1 MKLLHEQPSQCL
13 RSELDLF
20 SLPPTQTAVDGSQW
34 VEHSPVS
41 TITSSSPIEF
51 IVSGSGE
58 DYMDLNNTLLEVKAC
73 IKTTNNSPVDAA
85 VAVAP
90 INNTLHSLFSQIDVS
105 LNDVNVSS
113 ATTTYPYRA
122 YIETHLNY
130 GTDAKKSR
138 LQAAMYF
145 IDDNLTVSNPIPDSS
160 SARNMGLKRRHGICT
175 AKPTFDMIG
184 PLHVD
189 VFNQSKY
196 MLNGVT
202 MKVRMT
208 RSKDS
213 FVLMAKSDVTESFKV
228 DILSAKLFVRKLKI
242 TPSLCLAHERI
253 LQQKTAKY
261 PITRVEC
268 KVIHLPQGQK
278 SFTHD
283 NLFLGQLPKRIVL
296 GLVDNRAFNGDISLN
311 PYNFQ
316 HCNLNYLAVHLDGQQ
331 VLWAPLQ
338 PSFSGSSY
346 IRAFYTQFTGGD
358 GISSDTGNTIGR
370 EQFVNGHALYC
381 FDLTSD
387 LSSSCGHHFSV
398 TKSGNLR
405 LELAF
410 EVALSITGNV
420 LVYSE
425 FDNVIQI
432 DKDRK
437 VTRNYGH

>member
-1 MKLLHEQPSQCL
+1 MKLLHEQSSQCL
-13 RSELDLF
+13 RSELDL
-20 SLPPTQTAVDGSQW
+20 
-34 VEHSPVS
+34 HSPVS

-58 DYMDLNNTLLEVKAC
+58 YYMDLNNTLLEVKAC
-73 IKTTNNSPVDAA
+73 IKTTNDSPVDAA

-175 AKPTFDMIG
+175 AKPTFDMID

-208 RSKDS
+208 RSKDLC
-213 FVLMAKSDVTESFKV
+213 VLMAKSDVTESFKV
-228 DILSAKLFVRKLKI
+228 DILSAKLLVRKLKI

-261 PITRVEC
+261 PIKRVEC

-283 NLFLGQLPKRIVL
+283 DLFLGQLHKRIVL
-296 GLVDNRAFNGDISLN
+296 GLVYNRAFNGDISLN

-316 HCNLNYLAVHLDGQQ
+316 HCNLNYLEVHLDGQQ
-331 VLWAPLQ
+331 VPWAPLQ

-346 IRAFYTQFTGGD
+346 MRVFYTQFTGGD

-381 FDLTSD
+381 FDLTPD

-425 FDNVIQI
+425 FDNVIEI

-437 VTRNYGH
+437 VTRNYGD

>member
-1 MKLLHEQPSQCL
+1 MKLLHEQSSQCL

-51 IVSGSGE
+51 IVSGSGKY
-58 DYMDLNNTLLEVKAC
+58 YMDLNNTLLEVKAC

-85 VAVAP
+85 VAVAT
-90 INNTLHSLFSQIDVS
+90 INNTLHSLFSKIDVS

-130 GTDAKKSR
+130 GIDARKSR
-138 LQAAMYF
+138 LQAAIYF

-213 FVLMAKSDVTESFKV
+213 FALMAKSDITESFKV

-253 LQQKTAKY
+253 LHQRTAKY

-268 KVIHLPQGQK
+268 KVIHLPHGQK

-296 GLVDNRAFNGDISLN
+296 GLVDNRAFNGEISLN

-316 HCNLNYLAVHLDGQQ
+316 HCNLNYLAVHLDSQ
-331 VLWAPLQ
+331 
-338 PSFSGSSY
+338 
-346 IRAFYTQFTGGD
+346 
-358 GISSDTGNTIGR
+358 
-370 EQFVNGHALYC
+370 
-381 FDLTSD
+381 
-387 LSSSCGHHFSV
+387 
-398 TKSGNLR
+398 
-405 LELAF
+405 
-410 EVALSITGNV
+410 
-420 LVYSE
+420 
-425 FDNVIQI
+425 
-432 DKDRK
+432 
-437 VTRNYGH
+437 